1 MPSFRAHQL
10 TKKGMS
16 DTHLIDLARRVFQL
30 GGFLRDCSGLWRPA
44 PFHHDLPPWV
54 EGYSELHAALLALT
68 PEQVDALH
76 ADEQRLRHWLER
88 FIPGM
93 AALEPLIGFER
104 LQGPPRKASPVHAPA
119 RDVPG
124 RKWAQIDAFAGLA
137 LDALEGVDEVWDWC
151 AGKAHLGR
159 LIGMHSGVPVRALER
174 DPALCAD
181 AQRLAQRDGVRL
193 TAQVCDVL
201 SESAESTPTT
211 LACALH
217 ACGDLHLTLLDQVG
231 SRSPAG
237 LLLAPCCYHRTVHE
251 HHRPRSS
258 AGRACGLR
266 LSREDLRLAVLETCT
281 AGHAQREAEKRRK
294 ARLLALKGWGAQHGL
309 EVKDY
314 SPLKDIGRDDDRVAL
329 QRACERLGWPVP
341 DAGQAE
347 DAMRTGWKRSRDVR
361 AFELIRAAVRRPLE
375 VWLVLDM
382 ALGLA
387 DEGHEVEV
395 GEFCGREL
403 TPRNLLIRARR
414 RVAPRP
420 AGDDQES
427 APGWP

>member
-1 MPSFRAHQL
+1 MLRENNTSN
-10 TKKGMS
+10 
-16 DTHLIDLARRVFQL
+16 THGVDFEGRVRLL

-44 PFHHDLPPWV
+44 PFHHDVPPWAA
-54 EGYSELHAALLALT
+54 EHPELHAAVLALT
-68 PEQVDALH
+68 PGQVDALH
-76 ADEQRLRHWLER
+76 TDERRLRNWLER

-93 AALEPLIGFER
+93 AALNLLIDFPD
-104 LQGPPRKASPVHAPA
+104 LMPAPPGEHSPDGIWRGHAVHSPD

-124 RKWAQIDAFAGLA
+124 RKWAQIEAFAGHA
-137 LDALEGVDEVWDWC
+137 SSWRDSAREVLDWC
-151 AGKAHLGR
+151 AGKSHLGR
-159 LIGMHSGVPVRALER
+159 MIGMRSGLPVRALER
-174 DPALCAD
+174 DPALCAE
-181 AQRLAQRDGVRL
+181 AERLAARDGIAL
-193 TAQVCDVL
+193 TAEMCDVL
-201 SESAESTPTT
+201 QIDHRNVLMTST

-231 SRSPAG
+231 RQSPAG

-281 AGHAQREAEKRRK
+281 AGHAQRETEKRRK

-309 EVKDY
+309 EVTDY
-314 SPLKDIGRDDDRVAL
+314 SPLKDIGRGDDHMAL
-329 QRACERLGWPVP
+329 QRACERLGWLVP

-347 DAMRTGWKRSRDVR
+347 AAMRTGWKRSRDVR

-387 DEGHEVEV
+387 GEGYEVEV

-403 TPRNLLIRARR
+403 TPRNLMIKAGRRA
-414 RVAPRP
+414 
-420 AGDDQES
+420 
-427 APGWP
+427 

>member
-1 MPSFRAHQL
+1 
-10 TKKGMS
+10 MS
-16 DTHLIDLARRVFQL
+16 GTHLIDLEGRVFQL
-30 GGFLRDCSGLWRPA
+30 GVFLRDCSGLWRPA
-44 PFHHDLPPWV
+44 PFHHDVLPWV
-54 EGYSELHAALLALT
+54 REHPELHAALLAL
-68 PEQVDALH
+68 PLEQVEALH
-76 ADEQRLRHWLER
+76 ADEPRLRHWLEP

-93 AALEPLIGFER
+93 AALDSLIGFER
-104 LQGPPRKASPVHAPA
+104 LQGLPRKAKPVHAPA

-124 RKWAQIDAFAGLA
+124 RKWAQIDALAGLA
-137 LDALEGVDEVWDWC
+137 LDALDGVDEVWDWC

-159 LIGMHSGVPVRALER
+159 LIGMHSGVRVRALER

-201 SESAESTPTT
+201 IESAKPTPTT

-217 ACGDLHLTLLDQVG
+217 ACGDLHLRLLDQVG
-231 SRSPAG
+231 RRAPAG
-237 LLLAPCCYHRTVHE
+237 LLLAPCCYHRTAHE

-266 LSREDLRLAVLETCT
+266 LTREDLRLAVLETCT
-281 AGHAQREAEKRRK
+281 AGHAQREVEKRRK
-294 ARLLALKGWGAQHGL
+294 ARLLALQGWGAPFGL
-309 EVKDY
+309 EVKNY
-314 SPLKDIGRDDDRVAL
+314 SPLKDIGRGDDLMAL

-341 DAGQAE
+341 HAGQVEAIL
-347 DAMRTGWKRSRDVR
+347 RTGWQRFREVR

-387 DEGHEVEV
+387 DEGFAVEV
-395 GEFCGREL
+395 GEFCGSEL
-403 TPRNLLIRARR
+403 TPRNLLIRSRR
-414 RVAPRP
+414 R
-420 AGDDQES
+420 
-427 APGWP
+427 